1 MRTIPNEGIF
11 AEARVTRRYNIY
23 IYIYRHRL
31 FATISFRYRFA
42 RLVAFARPTT
52 AVHRLRPFHYS
63 ISSREDD
70 KRDVA
75 SAPRR
80 RVSDVL
86 VDLYSLMGSRNAV
99 ETGKASGREEGVVA

>member
-1 MRTIPNEGIF
+1 MQTIRNQGIF
-11 AEARVTRRYNIY
+11 AEVRVTRRYNDDI
-23 IYIYRHRL
+23 RHRL
-31 FATISFRYRFA
+31 
-42 RLVAFARPTT
+42 FARPTT

-99 ETGKASGREEGVVA
+99 ETGKASGGGRGGGVAGR